1 MADSSLPP
9 RKLLQS
15 IDRTAILLI
24 LLFSLLIGG
33 LLLKG
38 DRTAPRVRSF
48 NWAAR
53 QVGAEDQ
60 AMVMTFSRPMDQASV
75 EQNLTI
81 EPPLTGKF
89 SWAGRR
95 MAYTLDTP
103 APYGTSFELKLAKA
117 RDRFSRSDDART
129 QMQPFV
135 SQFQTRDR
143 AFVYLGVEGAEAG
156 RLILANLTQKQQKIL
171 TPENLVVMDFK
182 PYPNGDKILFS
193 ATERN
198 SQTKGVLD
206 QQLYRVTTGIV
217 PRAPATSIL
226 ESGNAA
232 ADPATGSG
240 NPGEVKLVLDS
251 QTYQNLKFDLSPDG
265 QTIAVQRVKRNDPG
279 DYGLWI
285 IQGEAAP
292 QKVNAD
298 PGGNF
303 LIAPDSQS
311 LAMSQGQGMA
321 ILPLA
326 TEAQTLDFLPKY
338 GIILSFARDG
348 SAAAMVKFNVNP
360 ENPTRSLFLVT
371 NQGVER
377 QLLTT
382 DGSILEAVFDPAKRN
397 IYCLYTRRLPGE
409 VYQEEPYIAAIPLPS
424 PGSPDLTQTEAK
436 TDADG
441 AKVPAKDLKRY
452 DLLQLPVQRD
462 IQVSLAPD
470 GLGLLFDQVV
480 ASETS
485 PTGSNTIRSREGKA
499 ITASQLW
506 FLPLVQD
513 QQGKPVPADPQP
525 LELAGLRPRWLP

>member
-1 MADSSLPP
+1 MADSPLP
-9 RKLLQS
+9 RKLLQP

-38 DRTAPRVRSF
+38 DRTAPRIRNF
-48 NWAAR
+48 NWADR
-53 QVGAEDQ
+53 QVGAEDT
-60 AMVMTFSRPMDQASV
+60 AFVMSFSRPMDHASV

-81 EPPLTGKF
+81 EPPLTGKY

-95 MAYTLDTP
+95 MAYTLDQP
-103 APYGTSFELKLAKA
+103 APYGTSFEVKLAKA

-156 RLILANLTQKQQKIL
+156 RLILANLSQKQQKIL

-206 QQLYRVTTGIV
+206 QQLYTVTTGII
-217 PRAPATSIL
+217 PRAPATSLL
-226 ESGNAA
+226 ESGNAPVSA
-232 ADPATGSG
+232 PSSE

-251 QTYQNLKFDLSPDG
+251 QVYQNLKFDLSPDG
-265 QTIAVQRVKRNDPG
+265 RTIAVQRVKRDDPG

-326 TEAQTLDFLPKY
+326 TDAQTLDFLPKY
-338 GIILSFARDG
+338 GVILSFARDG

-382 DGSILEAVFDPAKRN
+382 DGSILEAVFDPTKRT
-397 IYCLYTRRLPGE
+397 IYCLYTRRMPGE
-409 VYQEEPYIAAIPLPS
+409 VYQEEPYIAAIPLPG
-424 PGSPDLTQTEAK
+424 PADVAQTQT
-436 TDADG
+436 ADG
-441 AKVPAKDLKRY
+441 AKSPAKDVERY

-480 ASETS
+480 AEAK
-485 PTGSNTIRSREGKA
+485 PAAGSAIRSREGKV

-513 QQGKPVPADPQP
+513 KQDKPAPADPQP

>member
-1 MADSSLPP
+1 MADSSSP
-9 RKLLQS
+9 RPKLLQT

-24 LLFSLLIGG
+24 LVLSLSIGG

-38 DRTAPRVRSF
+38 DRTAPRIRSF
-48 NWAAR
+48 NWADR
-53 QVGAEDQ
+53 QVGAEDM
-60 AMVMTFSRPMDQASV
+60 AFVMAFSRPMEHTSV

-81 EPPLTGKF
+81 TPPLSGKF

-103 APYGTSFELKLAKA
+103 APYGTAFEVKLAKA

-129 QMQPFV
+129 EMQPFV

-143 AFVYLGVEGAEAG
+143 AFVYLGVEGDEAG

-171 TPENLVVMDFK
+171 TPDNLVVMNFE
-182 PYPNGDKILFS
+182 PYPNGDKILFA

-198 SQTKGVLD
+198 SQAKGLLD
-206 QQLYRVTTGIV
+206 QQLYTVTTGIV
-217 PRAPATSIL
+217 PQTPATSIL
-226 ESGNAA
+226 EPDKAA
-232 ADPATGSG
+232 ASPAASEK
-240 NPGEVKLVLDS
+240 PGEVKLVLDS
-251 QTYQNLKFDLSPDG
+251 QVYQNLKFDLSPDG
-265 QTIAVQRVKRNDPG
+265 QTIAVQRVKRDDPG

-285 IQGEAAP
+285 IQGEASP

-338 GIILSFARDG
+338 GVILSFARDG

-382 DGSILEAVFDPAKRN
+382 DGSILEAIFDPTKRN
-397 IYCLYTRRLPGE
+397 LYCLYTRRLPGE
-409 VYQEEPYIAAIPLPS
+409 VYQEEPYIAAIPLRNATAAS
-424 PGSPDLTQTEAK
+424 PEPAQ
-436 TDADG
+436 TDAEG
-441 AKVPAKDLKRY
+441 AKVPAKDLERY

-470 GLGLLFDQVV
+470 GLGLLFDQVE
-480 ASETS
+480 ASETKQAE
-485 PTGSNTIRSREGKA
+485 PNRIRSREGKA

-506 FLPLVQD
+506 FLPLLQD
-513 QQGKPVPADPQP
+513 PQGNPVPADPQP
-525 LELAGLRPRWLP
+525 LKLAGLRPRWLP

>member
-1 MADSSLPP
+1 MPMADSTLSL
-9 RKLLQS
+9 RKLLQP

-38 DRTAPRVRSF
+38 DRSAPRIRSF
-48 NWAAR
+48 NWADR
-53 QVGAEDQ
+53 QVGAEDM
-60 AMVMTFSRPMDQASV
+60 AFVMTFSRPMDHASV
-75 EQNLTI
+75 EQNLAI
-81 EPPLTGKF
+81 DPPLMGKF

-95 MAYTLDTP
+95 MAYTLDKP
-103 APYGTSFELKLAKA
+103 APYGTSFEVKLAKA

-143 AFVYLGVEGAEAG
+143 AFIYLGVEGAEAG

-198 SQTKGVLD
+198 SQAKGILD
-206 QQLYRVTTGIV
+206 QQLYTVTTGIV
-217 PRAPATSIL
+217 PQTPATAIL
-226 ESGNAA
+226 ESGNA
-232 ADPATGSG
+232 PAQSKPVSSG
-240 NPGEVKLVLDS
+240 DPGEVKLVLDS
-251 QTYQNLKFDLSPDG
+251 QVYQNLKFDLSPDG

-338 GIILSFARDG
+338 GVILSFARDG

-360 ENPTRSLFLVT
+360 QNPTRSLFLVT
-371 NQGVER
+371 NQGIER

-382 DGSILEAVFDPAKRN
+382 DGSIIEAIFDPAKRH

-409 VYQEEPYIAAIPLPS
+409 VYQEEPYIAAIPLPAVNEPS
-424 PGSPDLTQTEAK
+424 QPQ

-441 AKVPAKDLKRY
+441 AKVPTKDVERF

-462 IQVSLAPD
+462 IQISLAPD

-480 ASETS
+480 ASET
-485 PTGSNTIRSREGKA
+485 NQIRNNAIRSREGKV

-506 FLPLVQD
+506 FLPLLKDD
-513 QQGKPVPADPQP
+513 QGQPAPADPQP
-525 LELAGLRPRWLP
+525 LELSGLRPRWLP